1 MATKV
6 SITQINKAATEKP
19 FVLGSTSFF
28 SEGGSEFSEVGSGSE
43 LKASPFFGSENG
55 KKNGGGG
62 GAPSLD
68 TNAPSSNS
76 DTIHEWG
83 KKQKRG
89 YHRVQSCLTYWL
101 ENGFQVLWIMLSTAN
116 GGDPSK
122 LAYHHQRLRQR
133 VESRLGYRG
142 LQHFQVRT
150 SEGNGVLHIFWA
162 WKPECGFRQ
171 RSFYVAQ
178 GWLSKQWAQIH
189 GAPIVWVSRVR
200 PRRVSRNKVS
210 RYCMSQYVSGQ
221 AGYEYM
227 SWSWGRT
234 FGFPLVACWKWLK
247 GKARNKSRLLLWW
260 HRFLSGGFI
269 VGVPRAGVVIDMG
282 IIRAAYK
289 EWGSELW
296 QYV

>member
-1 MATKV
+1 
-6 SITQINKAATEKP
+6 
-19 FVLGSTSFF
+19 
-28 SEGGSEFSEVGSGSE
+28 
-43 LKASPFFGSENG
+43 
-55 KKNGGGG
+55 
-62 GAPSLD
+62 
-68 TNAPSSNS
+68 
-76 DTIHEWG
+76 
-83 KKQKRG
+83 
-89 YHRVQSCLTYWL
+89 
-101 ENGFQVLWIMLSTAN
+101 LWIMLSTAN

-200 PRRVSRNKVS
+200 LGRVSRNKVS